1 MNNDTF
7 LIEESDLELA
17 KSICNKITDKKL
29 RNRSYRNILASKIAK
44 QYFTEI
50 ELDVNSGLHNIGK
63 VLEQIDISDVY
74 INGSYIDVRLY
85 FDADEILVPK
95 QHFDNDLL
103 PVAYMFIKVDEE
115 LSSAMVSGF
124 IAPENINQQLI
135 VDNYFKLEEDD
146 LQSFYDIE
154 SLIETNYDE
163 PEENIENLIL
173 NYIENSYV
181 ADNEFYIKLLKSES
195 SRTLLIDCAK
205 ADNILKKVFV
215 SNDFVQQNDEE
226 AAKDT
231 VMEIDNTSEEEPEI
245 LNNDFKE
252 ALEPTELLE
261 ESSNDFELSMN
272 NEENL
277 LEQFDTETVDLTESS
292 TEEDSELI
300 LFEESEEIEENE
312 TPQNIEETL
321 NTNESSEEILEII
334 EETDSNETNLDIISE
349 IEEPLLEFSERAEE
363 SNETMDN
370 SNELKEPIDSEETSI
385 DIIDNIEL
393 ESDVENDFEST
404 FEVDAETDAQKVN
417 NVDEETI
424 SEIAPVDFDLIE
436 ELDSLI
442 EEQDNDYSTTTTPSL
457 ETIENGE
464 IENLTEEDLMTVE
477 ENLES
482 NNSEA
487 IGKTVEN
494 EQLDNLF
501 SDDTVETE
509 FQEENVIEPKHSNKS
524 GLLVIPFVIIILGLV
539 IYYASKFV
547 DISSFINKSPEL
559 PQTTS
564 LPKKEPVKTMPKDNN
579 VDSMPIETVE
589 NVPTEKVVKP
599 KETKPN
605 LIIEQN
611 LNTPVSVENLTVNW
625 EVPSSYVSNTTAK
638 RYLSRI
644 GKIIQL
650 NLKADLLLQNKSPIT
665 NKIMVELEFNKT
677 AGSFNVKS
685 LIASSG
691 EETIDNM
698 IIDTVKNVLDMNLKT
713 NMTIFGS
720 MSGNPVLVIRL

>member
-1 MNNDTF
+1 M
-7 LIEESDLELA
+7 
-17 KSICNKITDKKL
+17 
-29 RNRSYRNILASKIAK
+29 
-44 QYFTEI
+44 
-50 ELDVNSGLHNIGK
+50 
-63 VLEQIDISDVY
+63 Y

-95 QHFDNDLL
+95 QHFDNNLL

-115 LSSAMVSGF
+115 LSNATVSGF

-173 NYIENSYV
+173 NYIENSYI

-245 LNNDFKE
+245 LNNDFEE

-261 ESSNDFELSMN
+261 ESSNDFELSMD

-277 LEQFDTETVDLTESS
+277 LEQFDTETIDLTESS
-292 TEEDSELI
+292 TGEDNELI
-300 LFEESEEIEENE
+300 LFEEPE
-312 TPQNIEETL
+312 
-321 NTNESSEEILEII
+321 
-334 EETDSNETNLDIISE
+334 E
-349 IEEPLLEFSERAEE
+349 IEEPLLEFSERGEE

-393 ESDVENDFEST
+393 ESEVENDFEST
-404 FEVDAETDAQKVN
+404 FEVDAETETQEVN
-417 NVDEETI
+417 NVNEETI

-442 EEQDNDYSTTTTPSL
+442 EEQDNDYSTTTTPSI

-487 IGKTVEN
+487 MEKTVEN

-509 FQEENVIEPKHSNKS
+509 FQEENVIEPKRNNKN

-539 IYYASKFV
+539 IYYASKFI
-547 DISSFINKSPEL
+547 DISNFINKSPEL

-589 NVPTEKVVKP
+589 NVSTEKVVKP

-611 LNTPVSVENLTVNW
+611 LNTLVSVENLTVNW

>member
-17 KSICNKITDKKL
+17 KSICNEITDKKL
-29 RNRSYRNILASKIAK
+29 RNCSYRNILASKIAK

-95 QHFDNDLL
+95 QHFDNNLL

-115 LSSAMVSGF
+115 LSNATVSGF

-231 VMEIDNTSEEEPEI
+231 IMEIDNTSEEEPEI
-245 LNNDFKE
+245 LNNDFEE

-261 ESSNDFELSMN
+261 ESSNDFELSMD

-292 TEEDSELI
+292 TEEDNELI
-300 LFEESEEIEENE
+300 LFEEPEEIEEIE
-312 TPQNIEETL
+312 ATQNIEETL

-334 EETDSNETNLDIISE
+334 EETDSNEANLDIISE

-393 ESDVENDFEST
+393 QSDVGNDFEST
-404 FEVDAETDAQKVN
+404 FEVDAETETQEVN
-417 NVDEETI
+417 NVNEETI

-487 IGKTVEN
+487 MGKTVEN

-501 SDDTVETE
+501 SDNTVETE
-509 FQEENVIEPKHSNKS
+509 FQEENVIEPKRNNKN

-539 IYYASKFV
+539 IYYASKFI

-625 EVPSSYVSNTTAK
+625 EVPSSYVSNTSAK

>member
-17 KSICNKITDKKL
+17 KSICNEITDKKL

-44 QYFTEI
+44 QYFTEV
-50 ELDVNSGLHNIGK
+50 ELDVASGLHNIDK
-63 VLEQIDISDVY
+63 VLEQLDISDVY

-85 FDADEILVPK
+85 FDANEILVPK
-95 QHFDNDLL
+95 QHFDNELL

-115 LSSAMVSGF
+115 LSSAIVSGF
-124 IAPENINQQLI
+124 ITPENIDRQLVI
-135 VDNYFKLEEDD
+135 DNHFKIEEND
-146 LQSFYDIE
+146 LQSYYDVE

-163 PEENIENLIL
+163 PEDNIENLIL
-173 NYIENSYV
+173 NYIESSYI
-181 ADNEFYIKLLKSES
+181 ADNKFYNKLLKSES

-205 ADNILKKVFV
+205 ADDVLKKAFV
-215 SNDFVQQNDEE
+215 SNDFIQQNNEE
-226 AAKDT
+226 VVKNT
-231 VMEIDNTSEEEPEI
+231 VMEIDNTSEEEPETI
-245 LNNDFKE
+245 NNDFEE

-261 ESSNDFELSMN
+261 ESSDDLELSIN

-277 LEQFDTETVDLTESS
+277 LEQFDTEPLDLTENYI
-292 TEEDSELI
+292 EENNELT
-300 LFEESEEIEENE
+300 LFEEPEEIKENE
-312 TPQNIEETL
+312 TIQNIEETL
-321 NTNESSEEILEII
+321 NTNESSEDILEII
-334 EETDSNETNLDIISE
+334 EETALNEANLEIIPE
-349 IEEPLLEFSERAEE
+349 NKEPLLEISEELEE
-363 SNETMDN
+363 SDKTIDN
-370 SNELKEPIDSEETSI
+370 SNELKEPIDSEGLFI
-385 DIIDNIEL
+385 DIVDNIEL
-393 ESDVENDFEST
+393 KSEADTQE
-404 FEVDAETDAQKVN
+404 VN
-417 NVDEETI
+417 NVNEDTN
-424 SEIAPVDFDLIE
+424 SEIASTDFDLIK

-457 ETIENGE
+457 ETIENGKV
-464 IENLTEEDLMTVE
+464 ENLTEEDLITVE

-482 NNSEA
+482 NNSE
-487 IGKTVEN
+487 IIEKTAET
-494 EQLDNLF
+494 EQLNNLF
-501 SDDTVETE
+501 SDSTVETE
-509 FQEENVIEPKHSNKS
+509 FQEENIIEPKRNNKN
-524 GLLVIPFVIIILGLV
+524 GLLIIPFVIIILGLV

-547 DISSFINKSPEL
+547 DVSTFINKSPEL

-564 LPKKEPVKTMPKDNN
+564 LPKKEPVKIIPKNDNIE
-579 VDSMPIETVE
+579 SMPIETVE

-599 KETKPN
+599 KETEPN

-611 LNTPVSVENLTVNW
+611 LNTPVSIENLTVNW

-665 NKIMVELEFNKT
+665 NKIMVELEFNK
-677 AGSFNVKS
+677 ASGGFNVKS
-685 LIASSG
+685 MIASSG
-691 EETIDNM
+691 EESIDNI

-713 NMTIFGS
+713 NMTIFDS